1 MAEEE
6 PKFIQISESQN
17 GLHALDEG
25 GDVWSYI
32 TDPHGKNG
40 YWSRLSSERAAP
52 TRPTSPF

>member
-17 GLHALDEG
+17 GLHALDEA

-40 YWSRLSSERAAP
+40 YWSRLSMERAAP